1 MRIKSL
7 LAVFI
12 SGLALSLTACGTE
25 AVQVPESEPA
35 AAEQQVSVEEQDSR
49 QSTAL
54 VGICPLKW
62 TCDYTR
68 YYTTQTQC
76 ATACGSNTCTRDYA
90 CTGTCVCP

>member
-12 SGLALSLTACGTE
+12 SGLTLSLTACGTE

-35 AAEQQVSVEEQDSR
+35 TAEQQLSVEE

-62 TCDYTR
+62 TCNYQN

-76 ATACGSNTCTRDYA
+76 AAACGGDTCTRDYA

>member
-1 MRIKSL
+1 MRIKSI

-25 AVQVPESEPA
+25 AVQIPESEPA
-35 AAEQQVSVEEQDSR
+35 TVQEQAAQ
-49 QSTAL
+49 QSTDL

-62 TCDYTR
+62 TCNYQN

-76 ATACGSNTCTRDYA
+76 AAACGSDTCTRDYA